1 MPEKQNVEWKE
12 KWKDDYLKWICGF
25 ANAQGGTIYIGKNDN
40 GEVIGIDNAKK
51 LLEDLP
57 NKIKNSIGIVAEVNL
72 NEYKEKEY
80 LTIKVEPHPF
90 PVSCHGKY
98 YIRSG
103 STNQMLTGASLDS
116 FMLRKQGVTWDSVP
130 VPYVTSNDLS
140 GDAIKHFINNAIKKG
155 RLESTIEGEA
165 TNNLI
170 DKLNLYKNNYLTNA
184 AILLFHEDP
193 EKYVFGSYIKI
204 GFFETDAEII
214 YQDEI
219 HGPLMQQI
227 DKAINMLYDKYLRA
241 KISYEGI
248 QRIER
253 YPFPYEAVR
262 EALLN
267 AVVHKD
273 YTSGMYPINKPTAI

>member
-12 KWKDDYLKWICGF
+12 KWKDEYLKWICGF

-40 GEVIGIDNAKK
+40 GEVVGIDNAKK

-57 NKIKNSIGIVAEVNL
+57 NKIKNAIGIVAEVNL
-72 NEYKEKEY
+72 NEYKEREY
-80 LTIKVEPHPF
+80 LTIKVAPHPF

-103 STNQMLTGASLDS
+103 STNQILTGASLDS

-130 VPYVTSNDLS
+130 VPYVSSDDLS
-140 GDAIKHFINNAIKKG
+140 GDAIKHFIKNAIKKG
-155 RLESTIEGEA
+155 RLESSIEGET

-227 DKAINMLYDKYLRA
+227 DKAINMIYDKYLRA

-253 YPFPYEAVR
+253 YPFPYEAV
-262 EALLN
+262 
-267 AVVHKD
+267 
-273 YTSGMYPINKPTAI
+273 